1 MIVAYLALL
10 TMAAAPSVAA
20 AAAGVAP
27 PAISEGPPTV
37 ELGLAEAQAE
47 ARSRSAD
54 AAELGA
60 RVAATKRSVEPGRRI
75 FRSDP
80 VLQATVE
87 SGAPFG
93 QLEEG
98 AVNAGVSWTV
108 DPSGS
113 WGPRQD
119 AADAEVA
126 RAELER
132 VDGLLALDEAVAT
145 AVADLARAQRR
156 AKRAQRIAGLRARL
170 SAAAHAQLDV
180 GQGNQLDVDA
190 ADLEF
195 AGARATLATSQA
207 SIETARA
214 RLTRLLGRA
223 TGDGL
228 VVADPPEPPAEV
240 ASASFGQALDA
251 AVERNV
257 RVRAARADLEAAR
270 KGEESESRLAWP
282 QPTLGLAYTF
292 QQSEIPAG
300 AFASNPD
307 LSPAVWADHE
317 LGISVSVPLP
327 LFNANAEARAKSAA
341 RVLAAEARLRVVETE
356 VAAGLSANLAELR
369 GALAAFAALAGTPE
383 ILERAYQLQDE
394 AVRAGVGDVVSRS
407 LAFARLE
414 SAGERLDDAIFD
426 VRVARAR
433 WTRAASAGER
443 AGAQS

>member
-1 MIVAYLALL
+1 MMVAYLALL

-27 PAISEGPPTV
+27 PATSEGSGATV

-132 VDGLLALDEAVAT
+132 ADGLLALDEAVAT

-170 SAAAHAQLDV
+170 SEAAHAQLDV
-180 GQGNQLDVDA
+180 GRGNQFDVDA
-190 ADLEF
+190 ADLEL

-207 SIETARA
+207 SIDTARA

-223 TGDGL
+223 TSDGL

-240 ASASFGQALDA
+240 ASPSFGQALDA

-292 QQSEIPAG
+292 QQSEVPAG
-300 AFASNPD
+300 AFASSPD
-307 LSPAVWADHE
+307 LSAAWADHE
-317 LGISVSVPLP
+317 LGVSVSVPLP
-327 LFNANAEARAKSAA
+327 LFNANAEAQAKSAA

-356 VAAGLSANLAELR
+356 VAAGLSASASELR
-369 GALAAFAALAGTPE
+369 GALAAFAALAATPE

-433 WTRAASAGER
+433 WTRAASAGEG